1 MIAALQIW
9 QDVFNVNINGTFLT
23 AQRWLRGIRSALK
36 DPIAAPNLRNVNLI
50 IMGSES
56 GKFGVRTM
64 AAYAAGKAAVQYGL
78 LQSLAQDVSRI
89 YIKGRVNGV
98 APGAVNTTRFQ
109 EECERYGMQWEYE
122 ECQATVPMAKPVALE
137 DVART
142 ILFLA
147 SERWSGSTHGQLLH
161 VDGGKHALSHDHSY
175 WCCCASLIKTPA
187 DLGEFPFVLQGRRVV
202 WYGSLERRR

>member
-161 VDGGKHALSHDHSY
+161 VDGGKHALSHDHSD

-187 DLGEFPFVLQGRRVV
+187 DLGEFPLCCREDG
-202 WYGSLERRR
+202 